1 MKISTKGRYALRIM
15 LDIAMHDDGK
25 YIPLKDIAK
34 RQNLTVKYLEQIISL
49 LNKAGYL
56 QSLRGNTGGY
66 RLAKNLDEY
75 VVGDILRVTE
85 GDLAPVACLKK
96 CGDFCQRE
104 DICNT
109 VSFWRGLDRV
119 INEYVDSYTLKDF
132 LKQAQDKVNNKK
144 LHYTMSLFAI
154 QIKLLIDNVHQYPV
168 IIQQHFYFHQVIYL
182 QLLMQLLKI
191 FQQVIL
197 LF

>member
-15 LDIAMHDDGK
+15 LDIAIHDDGK

-119 INEYVDSYTLKDF
+119 INEYVDSYTLKD
-132 LKQAQDKVNNKK
+132 LLEQAQDKVNNKRGC
-144 LHYTMSLFAI
+144 
-154 QIKLLIDNVHQYPV
+154 NE
-168 IIQQHFYFHQVIYL
+168 
-182 QLLMQLLKI
+182 
-191 FQQVIL
+191 
-197 LF
+197 